1 MDIVFR
7 TDAALHIG
15 TGHVMRCL
23 TLADQ
28 LRRDGASCRFVCRA
42 HPGHL
47 LGLIAERGHAGIA
60 LPYDPAAADAGTPPP
75 AHAAWLGATWSE
87 DARATAAALGDT
99 RADWL
104 VVDHYALDA
113 RWEAALRPRCRALMV
128 IDDLADRPHDC
139 DLLLDQNL
147 GCSAADYA
155 GRVPGVC
162 RVLAGPQYAL
172 LRPEFTAWRERPPT
186 RRRPA
191 RPGHLLV
198 NMGGVDQDNVTGEA
212 LAALRDCSLP
222 EDCRITVVMGRN
234 APAIDAV
241 RAQAA
246 QLPWAADV
254 LVNVPDMAS
263 LMAECDLAIGAAG
276 STSWERCCLGLPSL
290 LVVLADNQQPIADAL
305 QAAGAAQATAREAL
319 ASELRAFLQRSD
331 LASVLDHMRENA
343 AAITD
348 GRGAAR
354 VARHLCREAAT

>member
-1 MDIVFR
+1 MDVVFR

-15 TGHVMRCL
+15 TGHLMRCL

-28 LRRDGASCRFVCRA
+28 LRRDGARCRFVCRA

-47 LGLIAERGHAGIA
+47 LGLIAERGHTAIA
-60 LPYDPAAADAGTPPP
+60 LPCDPAATDAGTPPP
-75 AHAAWLGATWSE
+75 AHAAWLGAPWQE
-87 DARATAAALGDT
+87 DARATAAALADA

-113 RWEAALRPRCRALMV
+113 CWETALRPHCRALMV

-147 GCSAADYA
+147 GRSAADYA
-155 GRVPGVC
+155 GRVPGTC

-172 LRPEFTAWRERPPT
+172 LRPEFAVWRERLPA
-186 RRRPA
+186 RRQPA

-212 LAALRDCSLP
+212 LAALRDCPLP
-222 EDCRITVVMGRN
+222 DDCRITVVMGHQ
-234 APAIDAV
+234 APAVDAV

-246 QLPWAADV
+246 QLPWSTEV
-254 LVNVPDMAS
+254 RVNVPDMAR
-263 LMAECDLAIGAAG
+263 LMTECDLAIGAAG
-276 STSWERCCLGLPSL
+276 STSWERCCLGLPAL
-290 LVVLADNQQPIADAL
+290 VVVLADNQQPIADAL
-305 QAAGAAQATAREAL
+305 QAAGAAQAITRATL
-319 ASELRAFLQRSD
+319 AAELQDFLQRAD
-331 LASVLDHMRENA
+331 LGAVLDRMREKA

-354 VARHLCREAAT
+354 VAGHLGGFAA